1 MRGVVSTPG
10 VPGLP
15 PGAFCWESKKG
26 TQLFSSCSRV
36 GLAWEPRSTQARAP
50 SKPAAQARESGPPA
64 HPAVPSRTGCVPFSP
79 PLASRH
85 AHAGAQFSTDKPSSK
100 IRDGSEFLCRNDRRL
115 HPSQTRRADSLARAS
130 GFYGSGGI
138 QARSLPKPA
147 PQAREFGPPAHPVPN
162 TTGCVPFQR
171 FERFD
176 EPEDCSCD
184 C

>member
-1 MRGVVSTPG
+1 MSRRAWVRGVVSTPG

-15 PGAFCWESKKG
+15 SPKRGR
-26 TQLFSSCSRV
+26 SSFRPVRAS
-36 GLAWEPRSTQARAP
+36 GLHGNRAP